1 MVTFKGKFKIETGDK
16 LNMLILVDIT
26 YSGIEVRIW
35 LYLDGG
41 LWNIHS
47 SGMLEQIY

>member
-1 MVTFKGKFKIETGDK
+1 MVTLKGRFKGETGDK
-16 LNMLILVDIT
+16 CYMLLLVYIK
-26 YSGIEVRIW
+26 YSVIEVRIW

-47 SGMLEQIY
+47 SGMLE